1 MSRNKNDHEKVLENI
16 RPSLEK
22 MLIETYLMGKGYT
35 LKELKRIPE
44 EEIRR
49 LMKEASTFASCKLAE
64 IEAKARFMQIL
75 QTLFLAGNTL
85 VLLWPEE

>member
-44 EEIRR
+44 EEIRQ
-49 LMKEASTFASCKLAE
+49 LMKEASTFAL
-64 IEAKARFMQIL
+64 L
-75 QTLFLAGNTL
+75 QTR
-85 VLLWPEE
+85 